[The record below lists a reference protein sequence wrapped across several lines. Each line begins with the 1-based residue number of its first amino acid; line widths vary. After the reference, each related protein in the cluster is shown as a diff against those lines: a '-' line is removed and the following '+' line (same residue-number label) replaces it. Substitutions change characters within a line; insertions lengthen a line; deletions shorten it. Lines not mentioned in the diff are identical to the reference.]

1 MTDIND
7 NLETATHP
15 ENLRRVAI
23 DPVSRVEGHGKVTLL
38 LDENDHIHQ
47 VRLHI
52 VEFRGFEKF
61 VQGRPYWEA
70 PVMVQRLCGI
80 CPVSHH
86 IAASKAMDM
95 IVGATLTPTAEKVRR
110 LMHYGQI
117 LQSHALHFFH
127 LSSPDLLFG
136 FDSDV
141 ARRNIVGI
149 IAAYPDIAKQGV
161 LLRKFGQEVIR
172 ITAGKRVHGTGS
184 IPGGVNKNVT
194 AAERAELRASLPQVL
209 EWARAGVELVKAL
222 HAKNRA
228 LY

>member
-1 MTDIND
+1 MTDTTN
-7 NLETATHP
+7 NLETAAHP

-23 DPVSRVEGHGKVTLL
+23 EPVSRVEGHGKVTLL
-38 LDENDHIHQ
+38 LDENDRVHQ

-61 VQGRPYWEA
+61 IQGRPYWEA

-127 LSSPDLLFG
+127 LC
-136 FDSDV
+136 
-141 ARRNIVGI
+141 
-149 IAAYPDIAKQGV
+149 
-161 LLRKFGQEVIR
+161 
-172 ITAGKRVHGTGS
+172 
-184 IPGGVNKNVT
+184 
-194 AAERAELRASLPQVL
+194 
-209 EWARAGVELVKAL
+209 
-222 HAKNRA
+222 
-228 LY
+228 